1 MKAVLQ
7 EKSTHIHARLQ
18 WRNTLSLFLHSLS
31 PFRIWPVS
39 SLMTNGKNID
49 VFEAVKF
56 QTWLLA
62 DLEGKKLI
70 MINIMSKPVCRN
82 LLDISFV
89 APQNACSFKGNN
101 IANICLQTIKWVLTY
116 KDAHYLEAS
125 WKIHSENYQTIIL
138 ILLLLQLII

>member
-56 QTWLLA
+56 KTWLLA
-62 DLEGKKLI
+62 VLEAKKLI
-70 MINIMSKPVCRN
+70 MINIMSKPVCRY
-82 LLDISFV
+82 LLAISFV
-89 APQNACSFKGNN
+89 APECMQLKGNI